1 MHAQTRCM
9 PDVAVDML
17 LSCVLLL
24 VLIYVALVGGLLSDW
39 VFAVEIL
46 FLLDPGRS
54 VLLWA
59 ISRGSFMGSGLL
71 RHGPCIPLGSLE
83 SPVGNSQASEKR
95 GRKRSLEYPTG
106 HPNGPG
112 KGAVS
117 WAFASPKVLIFSL

>member
-1 MHAQTRCM
+1 M

-24 VLIYVALVGGLLSDW
+24 VLIYVALVGICCG
-39 VFAVEIL
+39 IL
-46 FLLDPGRS
+46 FLLYPGRS

-95 GRKRSLEYPTG
+95 GRKRSLEYPAG